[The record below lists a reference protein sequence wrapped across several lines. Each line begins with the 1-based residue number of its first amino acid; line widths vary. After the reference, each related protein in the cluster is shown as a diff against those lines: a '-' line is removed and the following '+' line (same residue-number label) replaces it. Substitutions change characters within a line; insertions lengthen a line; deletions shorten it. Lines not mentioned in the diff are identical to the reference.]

1 MFTEA
6 LTYPRESDDVLK
18 TTVIGGV
25 LLLFSFL
32 LVPLFVAVGYLL
44 NVLRSVMDGDE
55 EPPVF
60 EDWGALA
67 VDGLKASV
75 IGFVYSLVPALIA
88 VVAVL
93 GGVMSLGLGN
103 GGAGSGLVASL
114 IALVAALA
122 IAAVSLAIAYVL
134 PAAIVAYVRT
144 DSMSAAFSVPE
155 IRRLAF
161 SRTYATGW
169 AVAFG
174 ISLLSG
180 VVIGL
185 LNAVVIGA
193 VLAPFVTFY
202 ANVAG
207 AHAVASAVREMP
219 AVAESPETPA
229 GQPMA

>member
-1 MFTEA
+1 MFIEA
-6 LTYPRESDDVLK
+6 LNYLRESDDVLK

-25 LLLFSFL
+25 LLFFSFL
-32 LVPLFVAVGYLL
+32 FVPLFIVVGYIL

-55 EPPVF
+55 QAPVF
-60 EDWGALA
+60 EDWGDLA
-67 VDGLKASV
+67 IDGLKASI
-75 IGFVYSLVPALIA
+75 IGFVYSLVPAIIA

-103 GGAGSGLVASL
+103 GSAGSGLVASL
-114 IALVAALA
+114 IALVAGLA
-122 IAAVSLAIAYVL
+122 IFVVSLAIAYVL
-134 PAAIVAYVRT
+134 PAAIVAYART
-144 DSMSAAFSVPE
+144 DSMSAAFSVTE
-155 IRRLAF
+155 IRRLSF
-161 SRTYATGW
+161 SKTYATGW

-174 ISLLSG
+174 ISLLGG

-185 LNAVVIGA
+185 LNAIVIGA

-207 AHAVASAVREMP
+207 THAIASAVREMP
-219 AVAESPETPA
+219 TVEESPETPA